1 LSVHIIPI
9 NRLSREAR
17 RGVIEEFISRDGT
30 DYGEKEALPERSF
43 SQVKYEL
50 EKRLA
55 ILVYD
60 NETQTTNILPADS
73 PVAKKAKAMTG
84 DQEE

>member
-1 LSVHIIPI
+1 M
-9 NRLSREAR
+9 
-17 RGVIEEFISRDGT
+17 
-30 DYGEKEALPERSF
+30 PERSF
-43 SQVKYEL
+43 SQVKYKL

-60 NETQTTNILPADS
+60 DETQTTNIFPADS